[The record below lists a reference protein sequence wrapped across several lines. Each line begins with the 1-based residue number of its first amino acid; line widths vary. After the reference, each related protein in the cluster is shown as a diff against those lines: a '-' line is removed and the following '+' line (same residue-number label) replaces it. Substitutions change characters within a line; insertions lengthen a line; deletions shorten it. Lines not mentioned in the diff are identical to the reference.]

1 VGIRIQTT
9 SEASRTVIKID
20 GRLRSEDLDELDRV
34 FRSVHGAT
42 ALDLSDLQTADRAG
56 VKVLREYV
64 SLGAELRRA
73 SPYIDLLLKS
83 KT

>member
-1 VGIRIQTT
+1 VSIRIQTT
-9 SEASRTVIKID
+9 TEASRTVIRID
-20 GRLRSEDLDELDRV
+20 GRLRLEDLDELDRV
-34 FRSVHGAT
+34 FRSVQGAT

-56 VKVLREYV
+56 VKTLREYV
-64 SLGAELRRA
+64 SLGAELQGV